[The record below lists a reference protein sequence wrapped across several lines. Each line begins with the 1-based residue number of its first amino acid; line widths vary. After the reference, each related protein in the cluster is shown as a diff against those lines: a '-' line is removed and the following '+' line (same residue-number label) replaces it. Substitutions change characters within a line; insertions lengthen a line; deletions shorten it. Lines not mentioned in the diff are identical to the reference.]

1 MSNYLS
7 PYRKLIICAKWAL
20 FSNPITY
27 GHYAH
32 IQDDYKYKTRE
43 SIYSPVSELQAIC
56 SIYYIH
62 ITIH

>member
-27 GHYAH
+27 N
-32 IQDDYKYKTRE
+32 IMMP
-43 SIYSPVSELQAIC
+43 YSE
-56 SIYYIH
+56 YYTPIK
-62 ITIH
+62 